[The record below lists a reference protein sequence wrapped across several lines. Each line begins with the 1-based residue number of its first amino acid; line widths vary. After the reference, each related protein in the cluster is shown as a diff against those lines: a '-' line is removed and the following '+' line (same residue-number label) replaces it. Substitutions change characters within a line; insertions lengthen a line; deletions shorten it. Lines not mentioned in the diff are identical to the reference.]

1 MVWLIVLGIIAG
13 IIALIMLIPVGADI
27 GYENGQLTL
36 SAKVCGIML
45 KLLPRSPGEKSKPR
59 KEKKPKE
66 EKKKQ
71 EQEQTPNQETKPK
84 KKLNLQLNRDEILAL
99 VKTVLRGFGKFGK
112 LTVDRFMLHYV
123 AAGKDPYTTAMTYNY
138 VNAALSSLAPICAE
152 RFIVKDCDV
161 WTNIDF
167 TNDQTS
173 IDFGLCVVIRIG
185 QVFRMAFAILF
196 GALWILIKNKLR
208 LRKERRINRETG
220 DGPAL
225 GEQADEN
232 FAEGNHEEKI
242 QQEERMDSNG

>member
-45 KLLPRSPGEKSKPR
+45 KLLPRGPGDKSKPR

-71 EQEQTPNQETKPK
+71 EQTPEQETKPK

-123 AAGKDPYTTAMTYNY
+123 AAG
-138 VNAALSSLAPICAE
+138 
-152 RFIVKDCDV
+152 
-161 WTNIDF
+161 
-167 TNDQTS
+167 
-173 IDFGLCVVIRIG
+173 
-185 QVFRMAFAILF
+185 
-196 GALWILIKNKLR
+196 
-208 LRKERRINRETG
+208 
-220 DGPAL
+220 
-225 GEQADEN
+225 
-232 FAEGNHEEKI
+232 
-242 QQEERMDSNG
+242 

>member
-1 MVWLIVLGIIAG
+1 MVWLIVLGVIIG
-13 IIALIMLIPVGADI
+13 IIALIMLIPVGADV
-27 GYENGQLTL
+27 GYENGELSL

-45 KLLPRSPGEKSKPR
+45 KLLPRKPADESKPKKEKKSK

-66 EKKKQ
+66 PGP
-71 EQEQTPNQETKPK
+71 EQAPKPR
-84 KKLNLQLNRDEILAL
+84 KKLNLQLNMDEILAL
-99 VKTVLRGFGKFGK
+99 VKAVLRGFGKFGK

-123 AAGKDPYTTAMTYNY
+123 AAGSDPYATAMTYNY

-167 TNDQTS
+167 TEEKTR

-185 QVFRMAFAILF
+185 QVFRMVFAILF
-196 GALWILIKNKLR
+196 GALWILIKNKFR
-208 LRKERRINRETG
+208 LLKEKRKNRGSGNEASPEGQPEEANTENET
-220 DGPAL
+220 
-225 GEQADEN
+225 EEN
-232 FAEGNHEEKI
+232 I

>member
-1 MVWLIVLGIIAG
+1 MAWLIVLGVIIG
-13 IIALIMLIPVGADI
+13 IIALIMLIPVGADV
-27 GYENGQLTL
+27 GYENGELSL

-45 KLLPRSPGEKSKPR
+45 KLLPRKPADGSEPKKEKKPQ

-66 EKKKQ
+66 AGP
-71 EQEQTPNQETKPK
+71 EQAPKPR
-84 KKLNLQLNRDEILAL
+84 KKLNLQLNMDEILAL
-99 VKTVLRGFGKFGK
+99 VKAVLRGFGKFGK

-123 AAGKDPYTTAMTYNY
+123 AAGSDPYATAMTYNY

-167 TNDQTS
+167 TEEKTR

-196 GALWILIKNKLR
+196 GALWILIKNKFR
-208 LRKERRINRETG
+208 LLKEKRKNRGSGNEASPQGQPEEANT
-220 DGPAL
+220 
-225 GEQADEN
+225 EN
-232 FAEGNHEEKI
+232 ESEENI
-242 QQEERMDSNG
+242 QEEERMDSNG